1 MANTREPVDEPLI
14 KSEPHTSGVDQVMK
28 KAPPKNLPDAMV
40 KGLRPKQWVKNVLVL
55 AAPLAAGADAF
66 NSRTAVDILLAF
78 VVFCFGASS
87 IYLINDARDVE
98 SDRRHPTKRFRPIAS
113 GMLPIN
119 LAYVMA
125 AVLIALSLGL
135 SLLATDGTSLAWVIG
150 IYIALQLGYCF
161 GWKHV
166 PVIDIALVSS
176 GFMLRTM
183 AGGVAAGIALS
194 QWFLL
199 VAAFGSLFMAS
210 GKRYAELLLVKETG
224 AEIRRSLQGYT
235 ETYLRFV
242 WTLSATAVVMSYALW
257 GFQLSNSVEGTA
269 AIWYQVSMV
278 PFVIAILRYASV
290 VDGGQGGAP
299 DEIALEDRVL
309 QLLALA
315 WLFCIAMAVYVV
327 PNLGW

>member
-1 MANTREPVDEPLI
+1 
-14 KSEPHTSGVDQVMK
+14 
-28 KAPPKNLPDAMV
+28 
-40 KGLRPKQWVKNVLVL
+40 
-55 AAPLAAGADAF
+55 
-66 NSRTAVDILLAF
+66 
-78 VVFCFGASS
+78 
-87 IYLINDARDVE
+87 
-98 SDRRHPTKRFRPIAS
+98 
-113 GMLPIN
+113 
-119 LAYVMA
+119 
-125 AVLIALSLGL
+125 
-135 SLLATDGTSLAWVIG
+135 
-150 IYIALQLGYCF
+150 
-161 GWKHV
+161 
-166 PVIDIALVSS
+166 
-176 GFMLRTM
+176 
-183 AGGVAAGIALS
+183 
-194 QWFLL
+194 
-199 VAAFGSLFMAS
+199 MAS

-309 QLLALA
+309 QLLAAA